1 MDPRR
6 VLTFRAVAHQR
17 SFSRA
22 ARELALSQPSV
33 SNQVACAGAR
43 DRRPAARPRARRPE
57 AHPRGRDPARTRR
70 RHRRALPAR
79 QANSSPS
86 PQKVSA
92 RGCASAP
99 SRPRSPG
106 SSRPP
111 SHAYASSHPD
121 TKVTVDEGTDDLPA
135 RVRSGELHL
144 AVAFQDSARPRQEPP
159 GIERRDLL
167 REQFMVALAPDHPLA
182 ERPEVRLAD
191 LSEDDWTAAL
201 PDGLIVG
208 ACRAAG
214 FEPNLVS
221 ITHDQLAIR
230 ALIARGLAV
239 TLAPQLLADAFNDL
253 VAPTHRRHRPHTR
266 RLRPAATRRPTPAR
280 PAHPRRTRQHRRGA
294 AGTYRAVAAVV
305 LADWRSGA
313 PRSCG
318 QSRQRG

>member
-33 SNQVACAGAR
+33 SNQVGALEREIGAR
-43 DRRPAARPRARRPE
+43 LLDRRPGGLRLTREGEVLLGHADAIAERFALAKEQLAVAAEGQRARLRIGAFPT
-57 AHPRGRDPARTRR
+57 ALAGLVPAAIARL
-70 RHRRALPAR
+70 RH
-79 QANSSPS
+79 Q
-86 PQKVSA
+86 
-92 RGCASAP
+92 
-99 SRPRSPG
+99 
-106 SSRPP
+106 
-111 SHAYASSHPD
+111 YPD
-121 TKVTVDEGTDDLPA
+121 TRVNVDEGTDDLPA

-144 AVAFQDSARPRQEPP
+144 AVAFQDTARPRQEPP

-182 ERPEVRLAD
+182 GRPEVRLAD
-191 LSEDDWTAAL
+191 LSEEDWTAAL

-239 TLAPQLLADAFNDL
+239 TLAPQLLADAFKDL
-253 VAPTHRRHRPHTR
+253 A
-266 RLRPAATRRPTPAR
+266 LRPI
-280 PAHPRRTRQHRRGA
+280 
-294 AGTYRAVAAVV
+294 AGTGPTRDVYALLPPGGRHPLVPSILDALDSAAAE
-305 LADWRSGA
+305 LQG
-313 PRSCG
+313 PTEP
-318 QSRQRG
+318 